1 MRADAWVS
9 TTIFTEVEEESGG
22 KSMNTQETPKVGN
35 SSYLTVLFA
44 LLPIT
49 LGLLIYWTSDETG
62 GDKEYADLVIIS
74 YSSFLNEWGP
84 GPQLSKIFEDKYN
97 IKIKW
102 IDAGDAG
109 LILERMRFQSQR
121 NPIDIVIGLDQLNI
135 EEARN
140 ISEWRNFIY
149 PDVLWHRNLPKDALE
164 RDFVPFDW
172 GPLAFVY
179 KEGEVVPPMSLQDL
193 LSKKYTKAISL
204 QDPRTSTPGL
214 QFLYWVLT
222 EEGLDEGFD
231 FLENLS
237 SSVHSIS
244 TSWST
249 SYGLFKKGQ
258 AKLTFSYITS
268 PVYHKVEEKSSDYRA
283 AIFSDGHPYQ
293 VEYMGIPEN
302 CKNCELAEIFVR
314 FLLEP
319 ESQKIIMEK
328 NYMLPVLD
336 QVEVNTPFADVPDV
350 SLIPFSAQSLTRD
363 RRSLLERWK
372 QLGL

>member
-1 MRADAWVS
+1 M
-9 TTIFTEVEEESGG
+9 TTIFIEVEEESGG
-22 KSMNTQETPKVGN
+22 NKMNSESQAPNTQGN
-35 SSYLTVLFA
+35 NSYLTVVFA

-49 LGLLIYWTSDETG
+49 LGLLIYWTSDETS
-62 GDKEYADLVIIS
+62 GDKDYADLVLIS
-74 YSSFLNEWGP
+74 YSSFLSSWGP
-84 GPQLSKIFEDKYN
+84 GPDLTKTFEEKYN
-97 IKIKW
+97 VKLKW

-109 LILERMRFQSQR
+109 LILERMRFQSEN
-121 NPIDIVIGLDQLNI
+121 NPIDVVIGLDQLNI
-135 EEARN
+135 DEARN
-140 ISEWRNFIY
+140 VTDWRNFIY
-149 PDVLWHRNLPKDALE
+149 PDVLWHKKLPQDALE
-164 RDFVPFDW
+164 RDFIPFDW

-193 LSKKYTKAISL
+193 LSSKYRKAISL

-222 EEGLDEGFD
+222 KEGLDEGFSYLD
-231 FLENLS
+231 SLS
-237 SSVHSIS
+237 SSIHSIS

-249 SYGLFKKGQ
+249 SYGLFKQGQ

-268 PVYHKVEEKSSDYRA
+268 PIYHKVEEKDSTYKA
-283 AIFSDGHPYQ
+283 AIFTEGHPYQ

-302 CKNCELAEIFVR
+302 CKNCELAETFVR
-314 FLLEP
+314 FMLEP
-319 ESQKIIMEK
+319 ESQKIIMSK

-336 QVEVNTPFADVPDV
+336 QVEVDTPFESIPEVN
-350 SLIPFSAQSLTRD
+350 LIPFSAQSLTRD